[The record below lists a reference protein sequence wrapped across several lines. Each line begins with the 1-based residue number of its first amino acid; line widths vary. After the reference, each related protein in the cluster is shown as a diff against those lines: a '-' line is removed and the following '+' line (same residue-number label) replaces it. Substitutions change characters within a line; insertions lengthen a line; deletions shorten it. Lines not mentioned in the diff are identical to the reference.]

1 MEIFAALVVIAL
13 TIACPLAAG
22 IIGREKGRSA
32 FAWALLGFF
41 LGVIGVVIAVLVP
54 PRQPEWGARS

>member
-1 MEIFAALVVIAL
+1 METFALVVGVAL
-13 TIACPLAAG
+13 AVVCPLAAG

-32 FAWALLGFF
+32 FAWALIGFF
-41 LGVIGVVIAVLVP
+41 LGIIGVVIAVLVP